1 MLPLLQPG
9 PLVDL
14 PAEWLSCTAF
24 GREVRALRTLVFP
37 PQRSAGGPA
46 WEVIVLLCGVDPG
59 MSREARDPG
68 RNYY

>member
-1 MLPLLQPG
+1 
-9 PLVDL
+9 
-14 PAEWLSCTAF
+14 
-24 GREVRALRTLVFP
+24 LRTLVFP